1 MPRTY
6 SPLPAW
12 PVLGAATVL
21 FLAPGYRAATCLGVL
36 VSGYIVGP
44 LVARALMSLPPTL
57 ADLPDDEPSVCRPTC
72 DICVPTCD
80 IHPDQPPACYR
91 CM

>member
-57 ADLPDDEPSVCRPTC
+57 ADLGPEEGEPT
-72 DICVPTCD
+72 DG
-80 IHPDQPPACYR
+80 
-91 CM
+91 

>member
-1 MPRTY
+1 VSFRRTY

-12 PVLGAATVL
+12 PVLGAATAL

-44 LVARALMSLPPTL
+44 LVARALMHLPATL
-57 ADLPDDEPSVCRPTC
+57 FEFPDEGE
-72 DICVPTCD
+72 
-80 IHPDQPPACYR
+80 A
-91 CM
+91 